1 MYFIKQFSPP
11 KNIIKMSSQFEKYLI
26 DKIKMYTISSFIRLQ
41 RNFYPYPFFFF
52 LIVTLK
58 S

>member
-26 DKIKMYTISSFIRLQ
+26 DKIKMYTISSFIRQ
-41 RNFYPYPFFFF
+41 RNFYPYPFSF